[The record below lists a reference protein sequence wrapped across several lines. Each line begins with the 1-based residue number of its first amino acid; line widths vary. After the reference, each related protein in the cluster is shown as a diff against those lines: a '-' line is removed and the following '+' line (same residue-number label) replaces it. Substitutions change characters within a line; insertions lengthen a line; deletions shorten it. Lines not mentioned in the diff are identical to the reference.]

1 MQWWCIRSRWANPRR
16 SNGNKFWRDKMDRE
30 ALREKIQEI
39 VARECSH
46 YTESPVPKERCV
58 GAATQILWLLEGY
71 EVKQK

>member
-1 MQWWCIRSRWANPRR
+1 MM
-16 SNGNKFWRDKMDRE
+16 DKE
-30 ALREKIQEI
+30 ALRAKIQEI

-71 EVKQK
+71 EVKQPKAK